1 MDTHTPILEAQLP
14 QVSNFEKTSKK
25 LTEFYGS
32 RLVVDKSV
40 LSFGKKGLRESVQ
53 DTAQIGGICKSDLRN
68 LLKYCADNYGYTAL
82 IDIVRFFII
91 DYL

>member
-14 QVSNFEKTSKK
+14 QVSNFEKTSKKLNVSK

-53 DTAQIGGICKSDLRN
+53 DTAQIGF
-68 LLKYCADNYGYTAL
+68 LL
-82 IDIVRFFII
+82 
-91 DYL
+91 